1 MNVKKF
7 PELGEQYFEQR
18 LDNRLLVRVIPRAG
32 FARKLAFLAADFGS
46 IDMRFTLDGRAVQ
59 VPAGTAHYLEHKMF
73 DLPDGSAM
81 EEFAKYGGSNNAFTN
96 YTMTA
101 YYVECTDCFEDNLRT
116 LLKMVT
122 TPYFTAQ
129 SVEKER
135 GIIAQEIRM
144 YDDSADSA
152 VFEALFAAMYREHP
166 ARVPIAGSVE
176 SIADITAETL
186 YDCHRAFYHP
196 GNMILCV
203 MGDVQPEEVV
213 RLAAAYTPAESGRA
227 AARDYGAPE
236 TMQIPQPR
244 TEKRMEV
251 SMPTFAIGFKCRPAD
266 TPERAAVQELT
277 GELAAEILVGESSAL
292 YQRLYEQSII
302 DADFSADYE
311 YMRGMC
317 LLEASGD
324 SDEPERVLDEL
335 LREAARI
342 AREGVDEVQLR
353 RLKKSMLGRRARAL
367 DSFESTCYRMSA
379 YYFEG
384 IEYLDY
390 PALFRRVGAEDVQ
403 RFLRE
408 NIIPERAAISIIN
421 PKEEA

>member
-18 LDNRLLVRVIPRAG
+18 LDNGLLVRVIPRAG

-213 RLAAAYTPAESGRA
+213 RMAAAYTPAESGNA

-251 SMPTFAIGFKCRPAD
+251 SMPTFAIGFKCEPAD
-266 TPERAAVQELT
+266 EGAEPLRMEFL
-277 GELAAEILVGESSAL
+277 GSMAAELLAGESSAL
-292 YQRLYEQSII
+292 YTRLYEQGLI
-302 DADFSADYE
+302 DADFAIDYE
-311 YMRGMC
+311 
-317 LLEASGD
+317 
-324 SDEPERVLDEL
+324 
-335 LREAARI
+335 
-342 AREGVDEVQLR
+342 
-353 RLKKSMLGRRARAL
+353 
-367 DSFESTCYRMSA
+367 RMKGYGS
-379 YYFEG
+379 
-384 IEYLDY
+384 
-390 PALFRRVGAEDVQ
+390 
-403 RFLRE
+403 
-408 NIIPERAAISIIN
+408 S
-421 PKEEA
+421 